1 MKILF
6 RSALV
11 AAGLVIAS
19 AGTASAQ
26 LTTTMKFTTTFPF
39 MVGQRSMPAGS
50 YTVTPLDNDHALLQI
65 RSGHSAVLM
74 LTEKDSPAAG
84 PRQDEVIFAKRGDT
98 YVLREVWDAST
109 ATGAQAIEPHAAHAH
124 AHHDDKAR

>member
-50 YTVTPLDNDHALLQI
+50 YTVTPLEGDHAVLEL
-65 RSGHSAVLM
+65 RCGHSTVMM

-84 PRQDEVIFAKRGDT
+84 PRQDEVIFARHGDT

-109 ATGAQAIEPHAAHAH
+109 ATGAQAIEPHAAHAR
-124 AHHDDKAR
+124 HDAKAR

>member
-39 MVGQRSMPAGS
+39 MVGQRSMPAGA
-50 YTVTPLDNDHALLQI
+50 YTVTPLEGDHALLEL
-65 RSGHSAVLM
+65 RSGRSAVLM
-74 LTEKDSPAAG
+74 LTENDAPATR
-84 PRQDEVIFAKRGDT
+84 PHQDEVIFARKGDI

-109 ATGAQAIEPHAAHAH
+109 ASGAEAIELHAAHT
-124 AHHDDKAR
+124 HHEAKAR

>member
-50 YTVTPLDNDHALLQI
+50 YTVTPLGGDHALLEL
-65 RSGHSAVLM
+65 RSGHSAVMM

-84 PRQDEVIFAKRGDT
+84 PRQDEVIFARNGDT

-109 ATGAQAIEPHAAHAH
+109 ASGAQAIEPHAAHAR
-124 AHHDDKAR
+124 HDAKTR

>member
-19 AGTASAQ
+19 AGAASAQ
-26 LTTTMKFTTTFPF
+26 LTTTMKFTTPFPF
-39 MVGQRSMPAGS
+39 MVGQRTMPAGT
-50 YTVTPLDNDHALLQI
+50 YTVTPLEADHALLEI
-65 RSGHSAVLM
+65 RSGRSAVLL
-74 LTEKDSPAAG
+74 LTEKDTPAGG
-84 PRQDEVIFAKRGDT
+84 PRQDEVIFSKKGDT

-109 ATGAQAIEPHAAHAH
+109 ATGAEAIAETPHHRA
-124 AHHDDKAR
+124 KAR

>member
-1 MKILF
+1 MTILF

-39 MVGQRSMPAGS
+39 MVGQRTMPAGA
-50 YTVTPLDNDHALLQI
+50 YTVTPLEADHALLEL
-65 RSGHSAVLM
+65 RSGRTAVLM
-74 LTEKDSPAAG
+74 LTEKDTPAAG
-84 PRQDEVIFAKRGDT
+84 PRQDEVIFSRKGDT

-109 ATGAQAIEPHAAHAH
+109 ATGAEAIDLHAAHT
-124 AHHDDKAR
+124 HHDDKAR

>member
-11 AAGLVIAS
+11 ATGLVIAS
-19 AGTASAQ
+19 AGSASAQ

-39 MVGQRSMPAGS
+39 MVGQRTMPAGA
-50 YTVTPLDNDHALLQI
+50 YTVTPMEGDHALLEL
-65 RSGHSAVLM
+65 SNGHTSVLL
-74 LTEKDSPAAG
+74 LTEPDIPTAG
-84 PRQDEVIFAKRGDT
+84 PRQDEVIFAKRGDS

-109 ATGAQAIEPHAAHAH
+109 ATGAEAIEPHAGHT
-124 AHHDDKAR
+124 HHDAKER

>member
-19 AGTASAQ
+19 AGSASAQ

-39 MVGQRSMPAGS
+39 MVGNRTMPAGA
-50 YTVTPLDNDHALLQI
+50 YTVTPMDGDHALLEI
-65 RSGHSAVLM
+65 RSGRSAVLM

-84 PRQDEVIFAKRGDT
+84 PRQDEVIFAKQGDT

-109 ATGAQAIEPHAAHAH
+109 ATGAETIESHPAHT
-124 AHHDDKAR
+124 HHDVKAR

>member
-19 AGTASAQ
+19 AGSASAQ
-26 LTTTMKFTTTFPF
+26 LSTTMKFTTTFPF
-39 MVGQRSMPAGS
+39 MVGNRTMPAGA
-50 YTVTPLDNDHALLQI
+50 YTVTPMDGDHALLEI

-84 PRQDEVIFAKRGDT
+84 PRQDEVIFAKQGDT

-109 ATGAQAIEPHAAHAH
+109 ATGAEPIEPHAPHTR
-124 AHHDDKAR
+124 HDGKAR

>member
-19 AGTASAQ
+19 AGTANAQ
-26 LTTTMKFTTTFPF
+26 LATTMKFTTTFPF

-50 YTVTPLDNDHALLQI
+50 YTVTPLGGDHALLEL
-65 RSGHSAVLM
+65 RSGHSAVMM

-84 PRQDEVIFAKRGDT
+84 PRQDEVIFARNGDT

-109 ATGAQAIEPHAAHAH
+109 ATGAQAIEPHAAHAR
-124 AHHDDKAR
+124 HDAKTR

>member
-26 LTTTMKFTTTFPF
+26 LTTTMRFTTTFPF

-50 YTVTPLDNDHALLQI
+50 YTVTPLEGDRAVLEL
-65 RSGHSAVLM
+65 RSGHSAVLL

-84 PRQDEVIFAKRGDT
+84 PRQDEVIFTRHGDT

-124 AHHDDKAR
+124 HDAKAR

>member
-19 AGTASAQ
+19 AGTARAQ

-39 MVGQRSMPAGS
+39 MVGQTSMPAGA
-50 YTVTPLDNDHALLQI
+50 YTVTPLEGDHSLLEL

-74 LTEKDSPAAG
+74 LTERDSPAAG
-84 PRQDEVIFAKRGDT
+84 PRQDEVIFAKQGDT

-109 ATGAQAIEPHAAHAH
+109 ATGAEDIDFHSAHT
-124 AHHDDKAR
+124 HHDAKAR